1 MPRGIPKHK
10 KLNNQKSEV
19 IQENIL
25 LENPEGLP
33 AELPEPDQIQIFK
46 EIPKMETI
54 VFRNDRDPGL
64 PLEFHYASKTHPLKQ
79 YKLIHGQ
86 VYTLPLEIVEH
97 LESCAVP
104 IYGYRKGLDGHPEMY
119 IQAMKYQYQCKT
131 VRDGQQ
137 QRYAA

>member
-1 MPRGIPKHK
+1 MAWPKK
-10 KLNNQKSEV
+10 KKALGEAKQEV
-19 IQENIL
+19 IANNIL

-33 AELPEPDQIQIFK
+33 DTATIPVFK
-46 EIPKMETI
+46 EVPRMETI

-79 YKLIHGQ
+79 YKLLHGQ
-86 VYTLPLEIVEH
+86 TYTLPLEIVEH

-104 IYGYRKGLDGHPEMY
+104 IYGYKKGLDGHPEMY
-119 IQAMKYQYQCKT
+119 VQAMKYQYQCKT

-137 QRYAA
+137 RYAA

>member
-1 MPRGIPKHK
+1 MPRGRPKQK
-10 KLNNQKSEV
+10 SKLNEQEAKKIE
-19 IQENIL
+19 ENIL

-33 AELPEPDQIQIFK
+33 DIQPIQVFK

-104 IYGYRKGLDGHPEMY
+104 IYGYRKGLDGHPEMF
-119 IQAMKYQYQCKT
+119 ITAMKYQYQCKT